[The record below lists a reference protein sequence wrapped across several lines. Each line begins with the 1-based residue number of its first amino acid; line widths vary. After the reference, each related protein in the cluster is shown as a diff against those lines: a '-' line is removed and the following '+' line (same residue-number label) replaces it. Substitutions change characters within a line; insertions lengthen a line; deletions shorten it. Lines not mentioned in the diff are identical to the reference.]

1 VKNLLYKNKT
11 IQDKDITVFCMPVLR
26 RHREPGDPLAASVS
40 ASEEHIEREAYEKGF
55 TAGENAGFSM
65 GEKKALVLT
74 ERLEN
79 IILELTELRKKI
91 VRETE
96 PQMVELAVDIAK
108 KIILKEL
115 TLNPDEIVNMTKEA
129 LLRLERTGQ
138 ITIKINASLYEL
150 FMKHKQDILNI
161 HPDVAFDV
169 DPTAP
174 AHGSVVMSPSEEI
187 VTDVDV
193 QIKHL
198 IEEMGERFAGD

>member
-1 VKNLLYKNKT
+1 
-11 IQDKDITVFCMPVLR
+11 MPVLKR
-26 RHREPGDPLAASVS
+26 LREPGDPLAGSASVN
-40 ASEEHIEREAYEKGF
+40 EEFIERDAYEKGF
-55 TAGENAGFSM
+55 AAGENAGFSM

-74 ERLEN
+74 EKLEN
-79 IILELTELRKKI
+79 IIVELTELRKKI

-96 PQMVELAVDIAK
+96 PQVVELAVDIAR
-108 KIILKEL
+108 KILLKEL
-115 TLNPDEIVNMTKEA
+115 TLTPDEIVNMTKEA

-169 DPTAP
+169 DPAAP

-198 IEEMGERFAGD
+198 IKDMGDRFDGD

>member
-1 VKNLLYKNKT
+1 LLYKNRT
-11 IQDKDITVFCMPVLR
+11 IQDKDITAFCMPVLKR
-26 RHREPGDPLAASVS
+26 LREPGDPLAGSASVN
-40 ASEEHIEREAYEKGF
+40 EEFIERDAYEKGF
-55 TAGENAGFSM
+55 AAGENAGFSM

-74 ERLEN
+74 EKLEN
-79 IILELTELRKKI
+79 IIIELTELRKKI

-96 PQMVELAVDIAK
+96 PQVVELAVDIAR
-108 KIILKEL
+108 KILLKEL

-169 DPTAP
+169 DPAAP

-187 VTDVDV
+187 VTDLDI

-198 IEEMGERFAGD
+198 IKEMGERFAGD